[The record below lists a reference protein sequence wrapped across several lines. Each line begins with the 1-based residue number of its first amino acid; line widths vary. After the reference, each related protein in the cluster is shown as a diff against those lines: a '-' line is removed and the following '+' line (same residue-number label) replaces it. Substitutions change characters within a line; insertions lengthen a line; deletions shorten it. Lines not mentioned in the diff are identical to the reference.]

1 MSKKLINL
9 SLLALVLIIGGC
21 ESMIQG
27 PQDEVTP
34 DPPVNNSQ
42 ISFSQIQDELF
53 TKSCALSGCHGGAIA
68 PDLRAGNS
76 YAQLVSVASSAQP
89 SMFRIK
95 PGDSDNSYLIKKL
108 NGDGTSR
115 MPPPPRPAIDPALID
130 SVRAWIDRGAKND

>member
-1 MSKKLINL
+1 MLKILINL
-9 SLLALVLIIGGC
+9 SLLTLVLIIGGC

-34 DPPVNNSQ
+34 DPPINESK
-42 ISFSQIQDELF
+42 ISFSKIQDDLF
-53 TKSCALSGCHGGAIA
+53 TKSCALSGCHSGTIS
-68 PDLRAGNS
+68 PDLRTGNS

-89 SMFRIK
+89 SMFRVK

-115 MPPPPRPAIDPALID
+115 MPPPPRPAIDAVLID